1 MNTKPLT
8 KSYIESRSIATGNG
22 CWEWS
27 GYLHKTG
34 YGELRRDR
42 KRILAHRLAF
52 FLWNGHWP
60 EVCRHKCDNR
70 KCVNPDH
77 LEDGTA
83 ADNVRDRDE
92 RGRGRWKSNEEH
104 GRAKFTNEQVQ
115 QVHDMREAGMTQQAI
130 ADELGMAQSHVS
142 RILRGENRIKN

>member
-8 KSYIESRSIATGNG
+8 KSYIESRSTIADDG

-27 GYLHKTG
+27 GCLHKTG

-52 FLWNGHWP
+52 FLWNGYWP

-70 KCVNPDH
+70 KCVNPEH
-77 LEDGTA
+77 LEDGTM

-92 RGRGRWKSNEEH
+92 RGRGRWLVNEKH
-104 GRAKFTNEQVQ
+104 GRSKFTDRQVQ
-115 QVHDMREAGMTQQAI
+115 QVRDMRETGMTQQAI
-130 ADELGMAQSHVS
+130 ADKLGMAQSHVS
-142 RILRGENRIKN
+142 RILRGESRVKN